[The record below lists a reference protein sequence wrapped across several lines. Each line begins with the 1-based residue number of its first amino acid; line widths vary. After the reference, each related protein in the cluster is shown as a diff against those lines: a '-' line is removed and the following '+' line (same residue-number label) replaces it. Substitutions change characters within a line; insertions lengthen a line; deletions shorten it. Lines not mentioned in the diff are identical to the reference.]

1 MSLPQSPDVHHL
13 DQPDV
18 ACLACQ
24 RDRRHATDDW
34 PPGWNRRRPEPWS
47 WAEAERSRWAP
58 EWREVRLLLG
68 WLS

>member
-13 DQPDV
+13 DQSDV

-24 RDRRHATDDW
+24 RARRTAGSDW
-34 PPGWNRRRPEPWS
+34 PPIWRQPHYELWS
-47 WAEAERSRWAP
+47 WHEAEHSCWAP

-68 WLS
+68 WPA